1 MKRHRSLLSAFVL
14 LVFGAASH
22 VLGGDRVSDWA
33 PPDGFVPNEAT
44 AIRIAVA
51 VWEPIYGAAEIAAQ
65 KPYRARLEKGV
76 WVVEG
81 TLHSEMG
88 GVAIAEISKSD
99 GRVLRVSHGR

>member
-14 LVFGAASH
+14 LVVSAASQA
-22 VLGGDRVSDWA
+22 VAGDRVSDWA

-51 VWEPIYGAAEIAAQ
+51 VWEPIYGVAQIAAQ
-65 KPYRARLEKGV
+65 KPYRARIEKGI
-76 WVVEG
+76 WIVEG

-88 GVAIAEISKSD
+88 GVAIAEILKSD
-99 GRVLRVSHGR
+99 VRVLRVSHGR

>member
-1 MKRHRSLLSAFVL
+1 MKRYRSLLSALVL
-14 LVFGAASH
+14 LMVGASAQ
-22 VLGGDRVSDWA
+22 VAAGDRVSDWA
-33 PPDGFVPNEAT
+33 PPNGFVPNEAT

-51 VWEPIYGAAEIAAQ
+51 VWEPIYGVVQIAEQ

-81 TLHSEMG
+81 TLHSEVG
-88 GVAIAEISKSD
+88 GVAVAEIARSD